1 MNNHPACHFTAWFT
15 ITVALL
21 SCLPGACAAQDSA
34 PSSVVAV
41 DTSVKARPYSNLLFG
56 GFLEHFHRQIYGGIY
71 EPGSPLADAKGFRKD
86 VIAAI
91 KELRTPIVRWPG
103 GCFVSAYH
111 WKDGVGKD
119 RQPSF
124 DKAWGVEDPNTF
136 GTDEFVEW
144 CRLGGIEPYICGNAG
159 TGTPEEMSDWVE
171 YCNQTQGRWAR
182 LRMANGH
189 PEPFNV
195 RYWSVGNENW
205 GGHEIGAKTSQEWG
219 LFVRETTKMM
229 RRTDPTVILTAAAL
243 GDDWNRNLLQHAG
256 DRLNMISIHGY
267 WDGLWVNDQ
276 PSDFATCMMRSTQPE
291 ASIATVERLLDSTG
305 FRGKIT
311 IAFDEWNLRGWHHPG
326 IDTGFGPAQIQARD
340 RNDINGTYTMAD
352 ALFSAC
358 FLNSCLRH
366 ADTVKMANIAP
377 LVNTRGPLFVHPK
390 GIVKR
395 TTFHTMSMYANLL
408 QPRVAKATVT
418 GDPFQH
424 GNDAVP
430 AVDAVATCDEARKNW
445 RIALVNR
452 HPSATA
458 NCGVQFD
465 GTAATGTCQATVLS
479 GDSPEAFNDVDRP
492 DRVVPRR
499 VELTFHD
506 GTVALPPHSLTI
518 LELARTPL
526 PERLIGNGGF
536 EAAADPEH
544 PESWTATQWNDG
556 TYNAGWLEER
566 PHAGQRCVVLE
577 SETGADCA
585 WLQRIEVEPHRKYR
599 LSGWIRT
606 QDVIAGTGS
615 GAFLNVQEI
624 QPVKSRVLTGTNDW
638 TQVEL
643 VIDSGP
649 HESLQVNCLLGGW
662 GRSSGKCW
670 FDEITLELLDP

>member
-1 MNNHPACHFTAWFT
+1 MRTDMPAVIIGIAAMAMLECVPQ
-15 ITVALL
+15 VA
-21 SCLPGACAAQDSA
+21 AADNA
-34 PSSVVAV
+34 LNPAAVVAV

-56 GFLEHFHRQIYGGIY
+56 GFLEHFHRQIYGGIF
-71 EPGSPLADAKGFRKD
+71 EPGSPLSDAKGFRKD
-86 VIAAI
+86 VIAAV

-144 CRLGGIEPYICGNAG
+144 CRLAGIEPYICGNAG

-171 YCNQTQGRWAR
+171 YCN
-182 LRMANGH
+182 
-189 PEPFNV
+189 P
-195 RYWSVGNENW
+195 
-205 GGHEIGAKTSQEWG
+205 
-219 LFVRETTKMM
+219 
-229 RRTDPTVILTAAAL
+229 
-243 GDDWNRNLLQHAG
+243 
-256 DRLNMISIHGY
+256 IHGY

-291 ASIATVERLLDSTG
+291 ASIATVERLLDATG

-340 RNDINGTYTMAD
+340 RNDLNGTYTMAD

-390 GIVKR
+390 GIVRR

-408 QPRVAKATVT
+408 QPRVARATVT
-418 GDPFQH
+418 GDPFHH
-424 GNDAVP
+424 GNGAVP

-479 GDSPEAFNDVDRP
+479 GDSPEAFNDVERP

-506 GTVALPPHSLTI
+506 GAVALPPHSLTI

-526 PERLIGNGGF
+526 PVRLLGNGGF

-544 PESWTATQWNDG
+544 PEGWTATQWNDG
-556 TYNAGWLEER
+556 TYKAAWSEER
-566 PHAGQRCVVLE
+566 PCAGQRCVVLE
-577 SETGADCA
+577 SEAGADCA
-585 WLQRIEVEPHRKYR
+585 WIQRIEVEPHTKYR
-599 LSGWIRT
+599 LRGWIRT
-606 QDVIAGTGS
+606 EAVVAGTGS

-624 QPVKSRVLTGTNDW
+624 QTVKSRVLTGTNDW

-643 VIDSGP
+643 LIDSGP

-670 FDEITLELLDP
+670 FDEITLEVLEQ

>member
-1 MNNHPACHFTAWFT
+1 MKLCPTHLATALTMLFSLRHPEPGGKPLSRAEEWRRAECPRHRWFGHSARDQ
-15 ITVALL
+15 IGSRVFPAEHECAPYSRHGSGCL
-21 SCLPGACAAQDSA
+21 SLPGTYAAPA
-34 PSSVVAV
+34 PAPASVVAV
-41 DTSVKARPYSNLLFG
+41 DTSIKARPYSNLLFG

-71 EPGSPLADAKGFRKD
+71 EPGSPLADAKGFRN
-86 VIAAI
+86 
-91 KELRTPIVRWPG
+91 P
-103 GCFVSAYH
+103 
-111 WKDGVGKD
+111 
-119 RQPSF
+119 
-124 DKAWGVEDPNTF
+124 
-136 GTDEFVEW
+136 
-144 CRLGGIEPYICGNAG
+144 
-159 TGTPEEMSDWVE
+159 
-171 YCNQTQGRWAR
+171 
-182 LRMANGH
+182 
-189 PEPFNV
+189 
-195 RYWSVGNENW
+195 
-205 GGHEIGAKTSQEWG
+205 
-219 LFVRETTKMM
+219 
-229 RRTDPTVILTAAAL
+229 
-243 GDDWNRNLLQHAG
+243 
-256 DRLNMISIHGY
+256 IHGY

-276 PSDFATCMMRSTQPE
+276 PSDFATCMVRSVQPE
-291 ASIATVERLLDSTG
+291 ASIVSVERMLESTG
-305 FRGKIT
+305 FNGRIT

-326 IDTGFGPAQIQARD
+326 VETGFGPAEIKARD
-340 RNDINGTYTMAD
+340 RNDRNATYTMAD

-408 QPRVAKATVT
+408 NPRVAKSTVT
-418 GDPFQH
+418 GDPFHH
-424 GNDAVP
+424 GNGAVP

-526 PERLIGNGGF
+526 PVRLLGNGGF

-544 PESWTATQWNDG
+544 PEGWTATQWNDG
-556 TYNAGWLEER
+556 TYKAAWSDER
-566 PHAGQRCVVLE
+566 PRAGQRCVVLE
-577 SETGADCA
+577 SEAGADGA
-585 WLQRIEVEPHRKYR
+585 WIQRIEVEPHRKYR
-599 LSGWIRT
+599 LRGWIRT
-606 QDVIAGTGS
+606 EAVVAGTGS

-643 VIDSGP
+643 VIDSGQ

-662 GRSSGKCW
+662 GPSSGKSW
-670 FDEITLELLDP
+670 FDEITLEALEP